1 MADKLLIILMN
12 IDPKH
17 STEVT
22 TPLFQAVVAA
32 SLEYQVEIV
41 LTGGAG
47 ELARQ
52 GFAVQFYLQEGK
64 TRSVYDLIKE
74 AHEVGVKFKLC
85 TPTLGE
91 WGSDLI
97 PEIDDIVSST
107 YVISEAMTDGTVTFT
122 Y

>member
-17 STEVT
+17 SAKVT

-32 SLEYQVEIV
+32 SLEYEVEIV
-41 LTGGAG
+41 LTGDAG
-47 ELARQ
+47 ELAQ
-52 GFAVQFYLQEGK
+52 QDFAAQFYLQEGK

-85 TPTLGE
+85 TPTPGE
-91 WGSDLI
+91 RGGDLI

-107 YVISEAMTDGTVTFT
+107 YVINEAMTDGTVTFT